1 MIFFIV
7 DSQQE
12 QKENQESVNH
22 EKGPEVTSFVTN
34 ENYFATAL
42 SRYVLDNKKI
52 LLIWLIIA

>member
-1 MIFFIV
+1 LIFFIV

-52 LLIWLIIA
+52 LLI